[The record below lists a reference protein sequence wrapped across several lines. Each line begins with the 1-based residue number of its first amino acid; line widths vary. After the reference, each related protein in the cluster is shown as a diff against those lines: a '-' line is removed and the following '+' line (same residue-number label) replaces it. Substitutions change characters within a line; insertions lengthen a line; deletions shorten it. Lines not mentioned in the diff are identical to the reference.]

1 MPDGTLCYP
10 LHVADQQCHE
20 FLEGDEVLVEPDY
33 PYSHPPIALTVA
45 IAAGMLVAQNDVA
58 NFTVHHGEDNTAH
71 ISHKGKGGVEED
83 ERDVA
88 AVAAPSLGVSN
99 AMPQFVE

>member
-20 FLEGDEVLVEPDY
+20 ILEGDEVFVEPDY
-33 PYSHPPIALTVA
+33 PYSHPPIALAVA

-58 NFTVHHGEDNTAH
+58 NFTVHHDEDLTAH
-71 ISHKGKGGVEED
+71 IPHEGERGVEED

-88 AVAAPSLGVSN
+88 TVAAPSLGVSN